1 MNILHYKPTIR
12 LQEGGVVRAVL
23 DLCTGFAANNHDV
36 TLATCDPTD
45 TPTPW
50 KEGQPNC
57 PRVHTLPK
65 PAARGGRF
73 ASGQLGEI
81 AELIDQADI
90 LHLHAV
96 WQPTN
101 LQLAK
106 LARKTNTPYIVSVHG
121 MLDDWTIG
129 QKHLKKRLFLALGG
143 SAYLAN
149 AAMVHTTAKA
159 ELSQAKKWIGGAS
172 GSVVPLI
179 FDLSDFAVLPGPE
192 AALAKFSVINTHV
205 PRLLFLSRIHYK
217 KGVDRLL
224 KAAAILRDRNI
235 DFQLLIAGT
244 GDEHYTQQMQQL
256 CDSLCLH
263 DFVNFLGFVR
273 GVEKISLYQ
282 ASTCFCLPTSQEN
295 FGFVYFEALACGCPV
310 VTTRGTD
317 TWPEIQQSGAGV
329 IAENEPE
336 AFANA
341 IAAWL
346 DQSQETQRKR
356 AHKARQWTLEFFDTS
371 RILQAYEAMYEQA
384 IHRNHS

>member
-23 DLCTGFAANNHDV
+23 DLCTGFAANNHHV

-45 TPTPW
+45 VPTPW

-57 PRVHTLPK
+57 PSVHTLPT
-65 PAARGGRF
+65 PAAKGSRF
-73 ASGQLGEI
+73 TPAQLHDLTDLI
-81 AELIDQADI
+81 AQADI

-106 LARKTNTPYIVSVHG
+106 LARKTNTPYIVSIHG
-121 MLDDWTIG
+121 MLDDWTIS

-143 SAYLAN
+143 SAYLAK
-149 AAMVHTTAKA
+149 AAAVHATAKA
-159 ELSQAKKWIGGAS
+159 ELTQAKKWIGGAP

-179 FDLSDFAVLPGPE
+179 FDLSDFATLPGPE
-192 AALAKFSVINTHV
+192 PALARFPAINMGV

-244 GDEHYTQQMQQL
+244 GDEHYTQQMHHL
-256 CDSLCLH
+256 CDSLRLH

-273 GVEKISLYQ
+273 GIEKISLYQ

-295 FGFVYFEALACGCPV
+295 FGFVYFEALACACPV
-310 VTTRGTD
+310 ITTRGTD
-317 TWPEIQQSGAGV
+317 TWPEIKQSGAGV

-336 AFANA
+336 PFANA
-341 IAAWL
+341 IANWL
-346 DQSQETQRKR
+346 DQSEETQRKR
-356 AHKARQWTLEFFDTS
+356 AAKARQWTLDFFDTS
-371 RILQAYEAMYEQA
+371 RILREYETMYEHA
-384 IHRNHS
+384 INRNHA